1 MNKIKFTKQPAL
13 VVLLVLLPLLGTPIL
28 QHTMHDSTLHQ
39 TEESTNVL
47 PQKKEVPGTQQS
59 VFASFSDF
67 PNLHPLVVHFP
78 IVLLFLAFFTQLI
91 GFFKYRK
98 ESGWIVLFL
107 LLGGFIGAV
116 LATQVFHAHVAEVNE
131 QVNKIFETHEYYG
144 KTTLL
149 LSGIAL
155 ALKIISHF
163 ILKRKFWAEIIVFLV
178 LTCSTITVGLAGH
191 LGSQL
196 VIIENVGP
204 QGNHLE
210 KHHHE

>member
-1 MNKIKFTKQPAL
+1 
-13 VVLLVLLPLLGTPIL
+13 
-28 QHTMHDSTLHQ
+28 MHDSTLHQ

-59 VFASFSDF
+59 VFASFNDF

-98 ESGWIVLFL
+98 ESSWIALFL

-155 ALKIISHF
+155 ALK
-163 ILKRKFWAEIIVFLV
+163 L
-178 LTCSTITVGLAGH
+178 
-191 LGSQL
+191 
-196 VIIENVGP
+196 
-204 QGNHLE
+204 
-210 KHHHE
+210 